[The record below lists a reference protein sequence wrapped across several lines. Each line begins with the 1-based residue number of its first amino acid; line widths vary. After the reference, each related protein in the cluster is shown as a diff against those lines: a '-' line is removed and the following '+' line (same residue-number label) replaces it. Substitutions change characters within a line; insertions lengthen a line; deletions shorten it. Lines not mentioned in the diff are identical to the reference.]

1 MAATRPTI
9 LQIIP
14 ALDTGGAELSTVEIA
29 AAIVAGGGRA
39 IVVTGGGRLAARI
52 IEAGGEIIPFPAATK
67 NPAQMMLNARALAA
81 IIRREHV
88 DLVHARSRA
97 PACTALSAARAT
109 KRPFI
114 TTYHGAYNE
123 KGPLKRA
130 YNSVMARGD
139 VVIANSDYTASLVQS
154 RYGTPKD
161 RIRVIHR
168 GVDQATFNRAAIA
181 PERLAKLQA
190 AWNVK
195 PGQQVILQA
204 ARLTKWK
211 GQSVVIDALAQLIK
225 ANPSAN
231 LVVVFA
237 GDDQGRTAYSDDLKR
252 QIAQLDLNAHVRL
265 AGHIDDMPAAY
276 ALAAVSLIAS
286 IEPEAF
292 GRTAIEAQ
300 MMGCPVIATNIGAP
314 PETVLAPPRTDAA
327 HRTGW
332 LVPPGNASELA
343 AALNEALSLSPSQR
357 DALTRRAHDHVS
369 ANFSLDAMKQAT
381 LRVYDELLDTRLA
394 IAQPAPARVRS
405 ANPAAIDTSPQ
416 Q

>member
-29 AAIVAGGGRA
+29 TAIVAGGGRA

-97 PACTALSAARAT
+97 PAWTALSAARAT

-139 VVIANSDYTASLVQS
+139 IVIANSDYTAGLVQS

-168 GVDQATFNRAAIA
+168 GVDQETFDRSKIA
-181 PERLAKLQA
+181 PERTAKLQS
-190 AWNVK
+190 AWNIK
-195 PGQQVILQA
+195 PGQHVILQA

-211 GQSVVIDALAQLIK
+211 GQSVVIDAVAQLVK
-225 ANPSAN
+225 ANPTAN
-231 LVVVFA
+231 LVAVFA
-237 GDDQGRTAYSDDLKR
+237 GDDQGRTAYCDDLKR
-252 QIAQLDLNAHVRL
+252 QIAALGLGSHVRL
-265 AGHIDDMPAAY
+265 AGHVDDMPAAY
-276 ALAAVSLIAS
+276 ALAAVSIIAS
-286 IEPEAF
+286 VEPEAF

-300 MMGCPVIATNIGAP
+300 MMGCPVIATSIGAP
-314 PETVLAPPRTDAA
+314 PETVLAPPRTDATT
-327 HRTGW
+327 RTGW
-332 LVPPGNASELA
+332 LVAPGSATELA
-343 AALNEALSLSPSQR
+343 AALNEVLSLSPAQR
-357 DALTRRAHDHVS
+357 ETLTRRAHDHV
-369 ANFSLDAMKQAT
+369 ATNFSLQAMKQAT
-381 LRVYDELLDTRLA
+381 LRIYDELLETHLS
-394 IAQPAPARVRS
+394 AP
-405 ANPAAIDTSPQ
+405 PAAKA
-416 Q
+416 

>member
-14 ALDTGGAELSTVEIA
+14 ALDTGGAELSAVEIA
-29 AAIVAGGGRA
+29 TAIVAGGGRA

-67 NPAQMMLNARALAA
+67 NPAQMMMNARALAA

-97 PACTALSAARAT
+97 PAWTALSAARAT

-123 KGPLKRA
+123 SGPLKRA

-168 GVDQATFNRAAIA
+168 GVDQSTFDPAQIA
-181 PERLAKLQA
+181 PERLVKLQA
-190 AWNVK
+190 AWNVA
-195 PGQQVILQA
+195 PGQRVILQA

-225 ANPSAN
+225 ANPATN
-231 LVVVFA
+231 IAAVFA

-252 QIAQLDLNAHVRL
+252 QITALGLDSRVRL
-265 AGHIDDMPAAY
+265 VGHVDDMPAAY
-276 ALAAVSLIAS
+276 ALATVSIIAS

-332 LVPPGNASELA
+332 LVPPGDAAELTR
-343 AALNEALSLSPSQR
+343 ALNDALSLSPSER
-357 DALTRRAHDHVS
+357 DALTRRAHDHV
-369 ANFSLDAMKQAT
+369 ARNFSLDAMKQAT
-381 LRVYDELLDTRLA
+381 LRIYDELLESHLA
-394 IAQPAPARVRS
+394 GPSPAQ
-405 ANPAAIDTSPQ
+405 I
-416 Q
+416 

>member
-29 AAIVAGGGRA
+29 TAIVAGGGRA

-97 PACTALSAARAT
+97 PAWTALSAARAT

-139 VVIANSDYTASLVQS
+139 IVIANSDYTAGLVQS

-168 GVDQATFNRAAIA
+168 GVDQETFDRSKIA
-181 PERLAKLQA
+181 PERTAKLQS
-190 AWNVK
+190 AWNIK
-195 PGQQVILQA
+195 PGQHVILQA

-211 GQSVVIDALAQLIK
+211 GQSVVIDAVAQLVK
-225 ANPSAN
+225 ANPTAN
-231 LVVVFA
+231 LVAVFA
-237 GDDQGRTAYSDDLKR
+237 GDDQGRTAYCDDLKR
-252 QIAQLDLNAHVRL
+252 QIAALGLGSHVRL
-265 AGHIDDMPAAY
+265 AGHVDDMPAAY
-276 ALAAVSLIAS
+276 ALAAVSIIAS
-286 IEPEAF
+286 VEPEAF

-300 MMGCPVIATNIGAP
+300 MMGCPVIATSIGAP
-314 PETVLAPPRTDAA
+314 PETVLAPPRTDATN
-327 HRTGW
+327 RTGW
-332 LVPPGNASELA
+332 LVAPGSATELA
-343 AALNEALSLSPSQR
+343 AALNEVLGLSPAQR
-357 DALTRRAHDHVS
+357 ETLTRRAHDHV
-369 ANFSLDAMKQAT
+369 ATNFSLQAMKQAT
-381 LRVYDELLDTRLA
+381 LRIYDELLETHLS
-394 IAQPAPARVRS
+394 AP
-405 ANPAAIDTSPQ
+405 PAAKA
-416 Q
+416 

>member
-29 AAIVAGGGRA
+29 TAIVAGGGRA

-97 PACTALSAARAT
+97 PAWTALSAARAT

-139 VVIANSDYTASLVQS
+139 IVIANSDYTAGLVQS

-168 GVDQATFNRAAIA
+168 GVDQATFDRSKIA
-181 PERLAKLQA
+181 PERTAKLQS
-190 AWNVK
+190 AWNIK

-211 GQSVVIDALAQLIK
+211 GQSVVIDAVAKLVK
-225 ANPSAN
+225 ANPTAN
-231 LVVVFA
+231 LVAVFA
-237 GDDQGRTAYSDDLKR
+237 GDDQGRTAYCDDLKR
-252 QIAQLDLNAHVRL
+252 QIAALGLGSHVRL
-265 AGHIDDMPAAY
+265 AGHVDDMPAAY
-276 ALAAVSLIAS
+276 ALAAVSIIAS
-286 IEPEAF
+286 VEPEAF

-300 MMGCPVIATNIGAP
+300 MMGCPVIATCIGAP
-314 PETVLAPPRTDAA
+314 PETVLAPPRTDATN
-327 HRTGW
+327 RTGW
-332 LVPPGNASELA
+332 LVAPGNATELA
-343 AALNEALSLSPSQR
+343 ADLNEVLSLSPAQR
-357 DALTRRAHDHVS
+357 ETLTRRAHDHV
-369 ANFSLDAMKQAT
+369 ATNFSLQAMKQAT
-381 LRVYDELLDTRLA
+381 LRVYDELLETHLSAPLA
-394 IAQPAPARVRS
+394 AKA
-405 ANPAAIDTSPQ
+405 
-416 Q
+416 

>member
-29 AAIVAGGGRA
+29 TAIVAGGGRA

-97 PACTALSAARAT
+97 PAWTALSAARAT

-123 KGPLKRA
+123 KGALKRA

-139 VVIANSDYTASLVQS
+139 VVIANSDYTAGLVHA

-168 GVDQATFNRAAIA
+168 GVDPATFDRTTIAA
-181 PERLAKLQA
+181 ERLAKLQA
-190 AWNVK
+190 AWNIA
-195 PGQQVILQA
+195 PGQQVVLQA

-211 GQSVVIDALAQLIK
+211 GQSVVIDALAQLVK
-225 ANPSAN
+225 SNPAAN
-231 LVVVFA
+231 LVAVFA

-252 QIAQLDLNAHVRL
+252 QIASLNLDAHVRL
-265 AGHIDDMPAAY
+265 AGHVDDMPAAY
-276 ALAAVSLIAS
+276 ALATVSIIAS

-300 MMGCPVIATNIGAP
+300 MMGCPVVATNIGAP
-314 PETVLAPPRTDAA
+314 PETVLAPPRTNAA
-327 HRTGW
+327 NRTGW
-332 LVPPGNASELA
+332 LVAPNDATELA
-343 AALNEALSLSPSQR
+343 AALNEALALSPAHR
-357 DALTRRAHDHVS
+357 ETLTRRAHDHVA
-369 ANFSLDAMKQAT
+369 ANFSLHAMKQAT
-381 LRVYDELLDTRLA
+381 LRIYDELLDTHLA
-394 IAQPAPARVRS
+394 ASSQAAP
-405 ANPAAIDTSPQ
+405 T
-416 Q
+416 

>member
-1 MAATRPTI
+1 MAAFRPTI

-29 AAIVAGGGRA
+29 TAIVAGGGRA

-52 IEAGGEIIPFPAATK
+52 IAAGGEIIPFPAATK

-97 PACTALSAARAT
+97 PAWTALSAARAT

-123 KGPLKRA
+123 NGPLKRA

-139 VVIANSDYTASLVQS
+139 VVIANSDYTAHLVQS

-168 GVDQATFNRAAIA
+168 GVDQAAFNPAQIA
-181 PERLAKLQA
+181 PERIAKLQT
-190 AWNVK
+190 AWNIL
-195 PGQQVILQA
+195 PGQQIILQA

-211 GQSVVIDALAQLIK
+211 GQSVVLDALAQLVKTSPATSIV
-225 ANPSAN
+225 A
-231 LVVVFA
+231 VFA
-237 GDDQGRTAYSDDLKR
+237 GDDQGRTAYSSDLQR
-252 QIAQLDLNAHVRL
+252 QITDLGLQAHVRL
-265 AGHIDDMPAAY
+265 VGHVDDMPAAY
-276 ALAAVSLIAS
+276 ALATVSIIAS
-286 IEPEAF
+286 VEPEAF

-314 PETVLAPPRTDAA
+314 PETVLAPPRTDAVN
-327 HRTGW
+327 RTGW
-332 LVPPGNASELA
+332 LVAPGNAAELA
-343 AALNEALSLSPSQR
+343 VALTEALTLSPPQR
-357 DALTRRAHDHVS
+357 EALTRRGQDHV
-369 ANFSLDAMKQAT
+369 ALNFSLLAMKQAT
-381 LRVYDELLDTRLA
+381 LRIYDELLGTHLA
-394 IAQPAPARVRS
+394 TAPHTA
-405 ANPAAIDTSPQ
+405 
-416 Q
+416 

>member
-29 AAIVAGGGRA
+29 TAIVAGGGRA

-97 PACTALSAARAT
+97 PAWTALSAARAT

-139 VVIANSDYTASLVQS
+139 IVIANSDYTAGLVQS

-168 GVDQATFNRAAIA
+168 GVDQETFDRSKIA
-181 PERLAKLQA
+181 PERTAKLQS
-190 AWNVK
+190 AWNIK
-195 PGQQVILQA
+195 PGQQIILQA

-211 GQSVVIDALAQLIK
+211 GQSVVIDAVAKLVK
-225 ANPSAN
+225 ANPTAN
-231 LVVVFA
+231 LVAVFA
-237 GDDQGRTAYSDDLKR
+237 GDDQGRTAYCDDLKR
-252 QIAQLDLNAHVRL
+252 QIAALGLASHVRL
-265 AGHIDDMPAAY
+265 AGHVDDMPAAY
-276 ALAAVSLIAS
+276 ALAAVSIIAS
-286 IEPEAF
+286 VEPEAF

-300 MMGCPVIATNIGAP
+300 MMGCPVIATSIGAP
-314 PETVLAPPRTDAA
+314 PETVLAPPRTDATN
-327 HRTGW
+327 RTGW
-332 LVPPGNASELA
+332 LVAPGNATELA
-343 AALNEALSLSPSQR
+343 AALDEVLSLSPAQR
-357 DALTRRAHDHVS
+357 ETLTRRAHDHV
-369 ANFSLDAMKQAT
+369 ATNFSLQAMKQAT
-381 LRVYDELLDTRLA
+381 LRIYDELLETHLS
-394 IAQPAPARVRS
+394 AP
-405 ANPAAIDTSPQ
+405 PAAKA
-416 Q
+416 

>member
-29 AAIVAGGGRA
+29 TAIVAGGGRA

-97 PACTALSAARAT
+97 PAWTALSAARAT

-123 KGPLKRA
+123 NGPLKRA

-168 GVDQATFNRAAIA
+168 GVDQATFDRTKIA

-190 AWNVK
+190 AWNIA

-211 GQSVVIDALAQLIK
+211 GQSVVIDALAQLRK
-225 ANPSAN
+225 NNPAAN
-231 LVVVFA
+231 LVAVFA

-252 QIAQLDLNAHVRL
+252 QIALLNLDAHVRL

-276 ALAAVSLIAS
+276 ALATVSIIAS

-314 PETVLAPPRTDAA
+314 PETVLAPPRTSAA
-327 HRTGW
+327 NRTGW
-332 LVPPGNASELA
+332 LVAPGDTTELA
-343 AALNEALSLSPSQR
+343 TALNEAMALPTAQR
-357 DALTRRAHDHVS
+357 ETLTRRAHDHV
-369 ANFSLDAMKQAT
+369 ATNFSLQAMKQAT
-381 LRVYDELLDTRLA
+381 LRIYDELLDTHLA
-394 IAQPAPARVRS
+394 AGSQTAPA
-405 ANPAAIDTSPQ
+405 
-416 Q
+416 